1 MTCVSILVKS
11 TPESHLPDHTISQRV
26 VCISPLLC
34 LIASLFPSQM
44 DIDGDM
50 SEALYDKLL
59 ELEDKVHRKLKEE
72 KKGIRATPQ
81 LPE

>member
-1 MTCVSILVKS
+1 MTGLLFLFLSNPLW
-11 TPESHLPDHTISQRV
+11 HA
-26 VCISPLLC
+26 ISPLLC

-59 ELEDKVHRKLKEE
+59 ELEDKVCRKLKEE
-72 KKGIRATPQ
+72 KKGIWATPQ
-81 LPE
+81 